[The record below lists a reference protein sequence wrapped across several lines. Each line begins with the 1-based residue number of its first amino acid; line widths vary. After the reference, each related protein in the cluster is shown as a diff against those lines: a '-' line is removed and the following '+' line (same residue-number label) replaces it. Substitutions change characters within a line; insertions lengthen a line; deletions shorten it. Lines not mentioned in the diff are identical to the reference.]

1 MQHEGN
7 EQSSTEE
14 VEAIEKLVVNLLKG
28 KKTDEEGNESSITP
42 KDILIV
48 SPYNHQIRLL
58 QEAMGSS
65 FEVGTVDKFQGRE
78 APIVLISMAASDL
91 ESAPR
96 GADFLLERNRL
107 NVALSR
113 AQTLAILVA
122 SPNLNQPIANSSK
135 EMSLVNFYMDL
146 VDYAIH

>member
-1 MQHEGN
+1 
-7 EQSSTEE
+7 
-14 VEAIEKLVVNLLKG
+14 
-28 KKTDEEGNESSITP
+28 
-42 KDILIV
+42 
-48 SPYNHQIRLL
+48 
-58 QEAMGSS
+58 MGSS

-78 APIVLISMAASDL
+78 APIVIISMAASDL

-146 VDYAIH
+146 VDYAVH

>member
-1 MQHEGN
+1 MN
-7 EQSSTEE
+7 P
-14 VEAIEKLVVNLLKG
+14 LL
-28 KKTDEEGNESSITP
+28 
-42 KDILIV
+42 
-48 SPYNHQIRLL
+48 QMLL

-122 SPNLNQPIANSSK
+122 SPKASIIGTTSPRAR
-135 EMSLVNFYMDL
+135 
-146 VDYAIH
+146 